1 MTTFVPKEESILY
14 TMQYYYYANGKQ
26 CGPVE
31 GERLLQYG
39 VTGNTLVW
47 REGLKEWVEARTL
60 PELSALFTIPNS
72 DYAGSSVYGTH
83 TAPNGATALPPKPET
98 YLVWAILT
106 TILCFL
112 PFGIVSIVMATGVD
126 EAYGRGDYETA
137 RRKSNNARQ
146 WAIWS
151 AVTSAIL
158 VVGYAVVA
166 LFAALPMLFFL

>member
-1 MTTFVPKEESILY
+1 
-14 TMQYYYYANGKQ
+14 MQYYYYANGKQ

-72 DYAGSSVYGTH
+72 DYAGSSAYGTH
-83 TAPNGATALPPKPET
+83 IAPNGATALPPKPET
-98 YLVWAILT
+98 YLVWA
-106 TILCFL
+106 
-112 PFGIVSIVMATGVD
+112 IVSIVMATGVD

-137 RRKSNNARQ
+137 RRKSNSARQ